1 MGTRDNL
8 HRWLAPVSGAAWA
21 DLEEEARRTFRRH
34 AAARKVVDVPD
45 PAGADLASVGTGRSS
60 PAAPPGEDVLAR
72 VRESVPLVELEIPF
86 VLSRDEIDAVERGAR
101 DADWQPVKDAV
112 KSMALAEDT
121 AVFRGYEAAG
131 FTGIASGSSNAAVQ
145 LPESVREYPDAVGR
159 ALRLLREQGVDGP
172 YALLLDADAYTAVSD
187 TSVHGYP
194 VRDHLKELADGGIV
208 WAPSLSGGLALSL
221 RGGDFELRLGEDL
234 SIGYRD
240 HDAARV
246 RLYLRETLAFLLY
259 ADEAAVPLPA

>member
-21 DLEEEARRTFRRH
+21 DIEEEARRTFRRH

-45 PAGADLASVGTGRSS
+45 PEGPELASVGTGRSS
-60 PAAPPGEDVLAR
+60 PAAPPGEEVLAR
-72 VRESVPLVELEIPF
+72 VRASVPLVELEVPF
-86 VLSRDEIDAVERGAR
+86 ALAREEVDAVERGAK
-101 DADWQPVKDAV
+101 DPDWQPVKDAV
-112 KSMALAEDT
+112 ASMASAEDT
-121 AVFRGYEAAG
+121 VAFSGYEAAG
-131 FTGIASGSSNAAVQ
+131 FTGIVPGSSNAPVP

-159 ALRLLREQGVDGP
+159 ALRVLRGQGVDGP

-187 TSVHGYP
+187 TSIHGYP
-194 VRDHLKELADGGIV
+194 VRDHLKEMADGGLV
-208 WAPSLSGGLALSL
+208 WAPALGGGLVVSL

-234 SIGYRD
+234 SIGYLD

-246 RLYLRETLAFLLY
+246 RLYLRETLAFLVHT
-259 ADEAAVPLPA
+259 AEASVALPA